1 MSELLGAIAQL
12 GALATFIVLACAVDG
27 IVRDVRSWRR
37 SR

>member
-12 GALATFIVLACAVDG
+12 GALTVFVVLTCAVDG